1 MRCKSKV
8 HLAKNRVYNAV
19 VKQFSL
25 SLSGVRMLVALGGV
39 LVAYLC
45 LQLSASCLATLYTG
59 YVMCVHHSYQNI
71 LLTNLKKIYMCCYRY
86 RGSARIAPLTI
97 DEEDAPIIIDEEDA
111 PITIDEEDAPI
122 TIDEEDAPII
132 IDEGENHELQPC
144 TSDHSSDPPPSYEDP
159 APETTDTAAYV
170 HLHCSGFHS
179 IQSLLFFAH
188 QYTQ

>member
-97 DEEDAPIIIDEEDA
+97 DEEDAPI
-111 PITIDEEDAPI
+111 